1 MDILWMGV
9 LFYSFGD
16 YENISLIYLGSVII
30 NQEKYL
36 GVHEYYEHRIMNWS
50 KNKYPLEML

>member
-1 MDILWMGV
+1 MGV

-30 NQEKYL
+30 NQVYYL